1 MTKPVYKDSNQP
13 IEVRVKDLL
22 SRMTLKEKVDQ
33 MTSVWVR
40 HYIENDEISLDK
52 IKEDIKDG
60 IGQITRLAGTIDI
73 EPKKVA
79 ELANEIQRF
88 LLEETRLGI
97 PAIIH
102 EECLSGFMSKAA
114 TNFPQAINY
123 GSTWNEE
130 LIQKVS
136 ETIRKQMRAV
146 GVHQG
151 LSPLLDV
158 SRDARWGRVEETFGE
173 DPYLVARLGT
183 AYVKGLQGEDISK
196 GVIATPK
203 HFASYPFGEGGRNIA
218 PAHLGPRELRDV
230 FLFPFEVA
238 IKEGGAWSLMNAYHE
253 IDGVPCNASK
263 ELLTKILREE
273 WGFKGYVVSDYFSI
287 NMLHTIHF
295 VAENLKEAA
304 VLSAQASVD
313 VELPHRSCY
322 SELLIEAVQ
331 EGKISERKIDEIV
344 SRILYAK
351 FKLGLFE
358 NPYVKAED
366 APKYFDTPEDREL
379 ARQVARESIVLL
391 KNEGNLLP
399 LSKDIKSIALIGPS
413 IDSKRNLL
421 GDYAYTAHLAK
432 DKESIPIVSI
442 AEGIKAK
449 LSPDTLV
456 NYAKG
461 CDIVGT
467 SKEGFKEA
475 IEAAKKSDVIVV
487 AVGGKSGLSHL
498 SPDNTCGEGND
509 RSTLNL
515 PGVQEDLLKELHKL
529 GKPIV
534 VILVNGRPLAIEW
547 VSENIPAVL
556 EVWLPGEE
564 GGNAV
569 ADVLFGDYNPGG
581 KLPMTFP
588 RNAGQEPIYYNHK
601 PSGIREKK
609 NRDVEEIFKTDYVDS
624 STIPVF
630 PFGHGLSYTEFEY
643 SNLKIEPA
651 EIENDGTVCISCEIE
666 NTGKVPGDEVVQLY
680 IRDLFASVERPV
692 MELKGFKRINLK
704 PGEKKTVKFKLPTD
718 LLAFHNVD
726 LDLVVEPGAFKVMVG
741 SSSEDIRLEGDFKV
755 TGKVRKLGG
764 FRKFKTEVEIS

>member
-1 MTKPVYKDSNQP
+1 MSKEVYKDPTQS

-22 SRMTLKEKVDQ
+22 SRMTLKEKVEQ

-40 HYIENDEISLDK
+40 NYIENDEIAIDK
-52 IKEDIKDG
+52 VKEDIKDG
-60 IGQITRLAGTIDI
+60 IGQITRLAGTIDLD
-73 EPKKVA
+73 PQKVA

-88 LLEETRLGI
+88 LIEKTRLGV

-123 GSTWNEE
+123 GSTWDEE
-130 LIQKVS
+130 LIQKVGK
-136 ETIRKQMRAV
+136 TIRKQMRAV

-173 DPYLVARLGT
+173 DPYLVARMGT

-253 IDGVPCNASK
+253 IDGIPCNASK

-287 NMLHTIHF
+287 NMLHTVHF

-304 VLSAQASVD
+304 VMSAEAGVD

-322 SELLIEAVQ
+322 SELLVEAVE
-331 EGKISERKIDEIV
+331 EGKISENKIDEIV

-358 NPYVKAED
+358 DPYVKVED
-366 APKYFDTPEDREL
+366 SPKYFDTPKDREL

-391 KNEGNLLP
+391 KNENNLLP
-399 LSKDIKSIALIGPS
+399 LSKEIKSIALIGPS

-432 DKESIPIVSI
+432 DKASVPIVSI

-449 LSPDTLV
+449 LSSDTV
-456 NYAKG
+456 INYAKG

-467 SKEGFKEA
+467 SKDGFKEA
-475 IEAAKKSDVIVV
+475 IEVAKKSDVVVV
-487 AVGGKSGLSHL
+487 AVGGKSGLSHF
-498 SPDNTCGEGND
+498 SADNTCGEGND
-509 RSTLNL
+509 RSSLDL
-515 PGVQEDLLKELHKL
+515 PGVQEDLVKELHKL
-529 GKPIV
+529 GKPMV
-534 VILVNGRPLAIEW
+534 VILVNGRPLSIEW
-547 VSENIPAVL
+547 VAENVPAIL

-588 RNAGQEPIYYNHK
+588 RDAGQEPIYYNHK
-601 PSGIREKK
+601 PSSIKERKE
-609 NRDVEEIFKTDYVDS
+609 RDVEDIFKKDYVDS
-624 STIPVF
+624 STIPLF
-630 PFGHGLSYTEFEY
+630 PFGHGLSYTKFEY
-643 SNLKIEPA
+643 SNLNIEPV
-651 EIENDGTVCISCEIE
+651 EVENDGTVNISFEIQ
-666 NTGKVPGDEVVQLY
+666 NTGKMAGDEVVQLY
-680 IRDLFASVERPV
+680 IRDIFASVERPV
-692 MELKGFKRINLK
+692 MELKGFKRINLQ
-704 PGEKKTVKFKLPTD
+704 PGEKRTIKFKLPTD

-726 LDLVVEPGAFKVMVG
+726 LDLVVEPGTFKVMIG
-741 SSSEDIRLEGDFKV
+741 SSSEDIRLEGEFKV
-755 TGKVRKLGG
+755 IGKTRKVGG
-764 FRKFKTEVEIS
+764 FRRMKTEVEII